1 MLNLPHQQNIMTGDE
16 GGGYFFMP
24 VVQLTRDLGIRLKP
38 VTEWSD
44 EEAMQVKQKYQE
56 CFENLHSLLTKA
68 ENALCPVFVK
78 EHTTVLTM
86 VRTPDYLPQFGSWTV
101 TTPETIN
108 KESSSRSSN
117 PTVLPDEFMRT
128 WQPTFLI
135 RHPALAFP
143 SLYRALGDIDDR
155 IKATGR
161 EKDMEHFWRHRLT
174 LRWSRA
180 LYDWYERSFGGTQ
193 RTSSPCS
200 EGTCIQWPVVLD
212 ADDIME
218 NPELVRKYAQLVR
231 MDPSCVINSWAPTA
245 GDWQTNTKWR
255 SRRMYETLL
264 SSEGIDAGKVA
275 GDVDLDEQATK
286 WRWEFGETTGRRLEM
301 LVRDAMPDY
310 EYLKARRLRA

>member
-1 MLNLPHQQNIMTGDE
+1 
-16 GGGYFFMP
+16 MP
-24 VVQLTRDLGIRLKP
+24 VVQLTRELGIRLKP
-38 VTEWSD
+38 VSEWSD
-44 EEAMQVKQKYQE
+44 EQAMQVKQKYQE
-56 CFENLHSLLTKA
+56 CFENLHSLLTRA
-68 ENALCPVFVK
+68 ENALYPVFVK
-78 EHTTVLTM
+78 EHAIVLTM
-86 VRTPDYLPQFGSWTV
+86 MRPPDYLPRFGSWTV
-101 TTPETIN
+101 TTPEIIN
-108 KESSSRSSN
+108 KESCSRSSN

-155 IKATGR
+155 IKAIDTEEG
-161 EKDMEHFWRHRLT
+161 MEQFWHHRLT

-180 LYDWYERSFGGTQ
+180 LYEWYVRSFGDTK

-200 EGTCIQWPVVLD
+200 EDTCIQWPVVLD

-231 MDPSCVINSWAPTA
+231 MDPSRVKDSWASTT
-245 GDWQTNTKWR
+245 GDWHTDR
-255 SRRMYETLL
+255 SRRMLDTLL

-275 GDVDLDEQATK
+275 GNVDLDEQATMW
-286 WRWEFGETTGRRLEM
+286 WREFGETAGTRLER